1 MTRLPIRWRL
11 TLAFSVVMAV
21 LLAATGLFVQ
31 QRLASNLN
39 DALQRSLAAR
49 AADVAALAQQ
59 SESGLKEAKGG
70 TRASGADVAQ
80 LVDARGRV
88 IDRSA
93 TAPPRPLLSAG
104 LLAAVRAGDTVTRD
118 LPGGPGL
125 GPVRIRAESVR
136 AQGQRLVI
144 VVGQSLEVRNR
155 ALSDLVGVL
164 MVGGSI
170 ALVLASMAGFL
181 VTGAA
186 LRPVEAMRRR
196 AAAISATD
204 LEERLPSPRSHD
216 ELGRLG
222 STLNEML
229 SRIQIAVTRERAFV
243 SDASH
248 ELRSP
253 LAMLRTE
260 LELIARDQPSG
271 AALRQA
277 VGSAV
282 EETSRLS
289 RLADDLLL
297 LARADEHALVL
308 RPEVM
313 AVDVLLSGAAER
325 GRTGADVPTITVGAS
340 PDLSVLAEPALLVQA
355 LDNLVANAARHA
367 AGHVG
372 LSAQAI
378 GSLVELHVIDDG
390 PGFPEAFLPVAW
402 ERFARADAGRTED
415 GAGVGLAIVRA
426 IAERHGGHSGA
437 ANRPHGGADVW
448 IAIPAPSTT
457 R

>member
-11 TLAFSVVMAV
+11 TLAFTAVMAV

-31 QRLASNLN
+31 QRLASNL
-39 DALQRSLAAR
+39 DHALQRSLAAR

-70 TRASGADVAQ
+70 ARTSRADLAQ
-80 LVDARGRV
+80 LIDGRGRV

-93 TAPPRPLLSAG
+93 TAPSRPLLPAS
-104 LLAAVRAGDTVTRD
+104 LLATVRAGGPVTRD
-118 LPGGPGL
+118 LRAGPARRPL
-125 GPVRIRAESVR
+125 RVRAQPVR
-136 AQGQRLVI
+136 AQGQTLVI
-144 VVGQSLEVRNR
+144 AVGQSLEERDR

-164 MVGGSI
+164 MVGGPA
-170 ALVLASMAGFL
+170 ALILASLAGFL
-181 VTGAA
+181 LTGAA

-204 LEERLPSPRSHD
+204 LRQRLPSPRSHD
-216 ELGRLG
+216 ELERLG
-222 STLNEML
+222 NTLNEML
-229 SRIQIAVTRERAFV
+229 SRIQIAVARERTFV

-260 LELIARDQPSG
+260 LELIGRDRPSG
-271 AALRQA
+271 VALQQA

-282 EETSRLS
+282 EETDRLS

-297 LARADEHALVL
+297 LARADEGALVL
-308 RPEVM
+308 TPEVI
-313 AVDVLLSGAAER
+313 AVDVLLTGAAER
-325 GRTGADVPTITVGAS
+325 GRTRADVPTITVAAS
-340 PDLSVLAEPALLVQA
+340 HGLSVLGEPGQVGQA

-372 LSAQAI
+372 LSAQAA
-378 GSLVELHVIDDG
+378 GGLVELHVTDDG
-390 PGFPEAFLPVAW
+390 AGFPAAFLPEAW
-402 ERFARADAGRTED
+402 KRFARADAGRTVD

-437 ANRPHGGADVW
+437 ANRSDGGADVW
-448 IAIPAPSTT
+448 VAIPAPSTP